1 MRENRPVTAR
11 GYPFLV
17 AVALLFGTLAF
28 GWAADGGHSR
38 VAQAEEFL
46 VAAHEVGRHG
56 GQLVVTQRSEPRT
69 LNPVIVADATSR
81 EVINLTTGD
90 LIHVN
95 RETQRPEP
103 ALARSW
109 TVSPDGRHTTL
120 TLRRGVRFS
129 DGDPFDADDVV
140 FSFEVYQDPKI
151 DSPQRELLSVGGRP
165 IVVRKIDQY
174 TVQFDLA
181 EPRAVGERLFDTVAM
196 LPKHKLEQVYRE
208 GRLAEAWRL
217 GTAPSDIAGLG
228 PFRFQQY
235 VPGQRLALERNPHY
249 WKTDRA
255 GGRLPYLDRVTF
267 VTATSEDAQVLRFQA
282 GEADVLARMGAE
294 NFAALE
300 RDQASRGYVL
310 KDLGPGLEYSML
322 FFNLNGLT
330 GTQSAIAAKQRW
342 FGLTAF
348 RQAVSAA
355 IDRDSIVRLVYRG
368 RATPL
373 AGHVTPGNR
382 LWMNGQLRAPARS
395 TTRAAELL
403 RQAGFRM
410 SSGRQWVDAQ
420 GQPVEFSI
428 LVSASNPVLNAM
440 ATIIQADLSQIG
452 MRVRIVP
459 FEFRAMLDRILNT
472 HEYEAVL
479 LPLGGGDG
487 DPNSEMNVWLSS
499 GPQHLWHLG
508 QKNPA
513 TPWEA
518 EIDRLMHA
526 QVTMLDPSARKRAYD
541 RVQQI
546 IAENLPFIFLV
557 SPNVLVGARRDL
569 GNFRPAVLEPQ
580 VLWNVDE
587 LFWRRP
593 STGPSR

>member
-1 MRENRPVTAR
+1 
-11 GYPFLV
+11 
-17 AVALLFGTLAF
+17 
-28 GWAADGGHSR
+28 
-38 VAQAEEFL
+38 
-46 VAAHEVGRHG
+46 
-56 GQLVVTQRSEPRT
+56 
-69 LNPVIVADATSR
+69 
-81 EVINLTTGD
+81 
-90 LIHVN
+90 
-95 RETQRPEP
+95 
-103 ALARSW
+103 
-109 TVSPDGRHTTL
+109 
-120 TLRRGVRFS
+120 
-129 DGDPFDADDVV
+129 
-140 FSFEVYQDPKI
+140 
-151 DSPQRELLSVGGRP
+151 
-165 IVVRKIDQY
+165 
-174 TVQFDLA
+174 
-181 EPRAVGERLFDTVAM
+181 
-196 LPKHKLEQVYRE
+196 
-208 GRLAEAWRL
+208 
-217 GTAPSDIAGLG
+217 
-228 PFRFQQY
+228 
-235 VPGQRLALERNPHY
+235 
-249 WKTDRA
+249 
-255 GGRLPYLDRVTF
+255 

-546 IAENLPFIFLV
+546 IAESLPFVFLV

-580 VLWNVDE
+580 VLWNADE